1 MEDLKAYLDGE
12 LSGMRRY
19 FVGRH
24 LTGCV
29 SCREEVAGLRQFGAE
44 MRDSETAVP
53 SPQLRQRILAS
64 LPEMAPVSSAPV
76 RWRPN
81 PMPRYASAG
90 AFSLLLVVGAFALNR
105 TMNTTPTQTTA
116 VAAPN
121 IPAVLPTPQNS
132 QTQPIV
138 TETEIL
144 KTALPPDEL
153 SEQADRI
160 VAAQEKAR
168 EQLERKAWQRWVRQ
182 TPELRQTVALRTMP
196 ERVSL
201 MVDDDNSDTAIETL
215 RQKVAALG
223 GKLYAVSNGKGQ
235 NGVFSN
241 ESSEQLYAVKIP
253 TTQLSGLALVLHETG
268 EMQAAASSK
277 LPLIYRKTG
286 MVVADAAKP
295 IEETSVR
302 PDEKLLP
309 SVAAKPKPITSSKA
323 KTVFVLL
330 ALRNH

>member
-1 MEDLKAYLDGE
+1 MEDLKAHLDGE

-19 FVGRH
+19 FVGKH
-24 LTGCV
+24 LAGCA

-44 MRDSETAVP
+44 MRDLETAVP
-53 SPQLRQRILAS
+53 SPQLRQRIMAN
-64 LPEMAPVSSAPV
+64 LPEMTPVPLAPV
-76 RWRPN
+76 RWKPN
-81 PMPRYASAG
+81 PIPRYASAG
-90 AFSLLLVVGAFALNR
+90 AFSLLLIVGAFALNR
-105 TMNTTPTQTTA
+105 TMNATPAQTIA
-116 VAAPN
+116 NAAPN
-121 IPAVLPTPQNS
+121 IPAVSPRLQDSEPKS
-132 QTQPIV
+132 IV
-138 TETEIL
+138 AEAEIP
-144 KTALPPDEL
+144 KAALPPDEL
-153 SEQADRI
+153 SEQADQI

-168 EQLERKAWQRWVRQ
+168 EQQERKAWQRWVRQ
-182 TPELRQTVALRTMP
+182 TPGLRQTVALRTMP

-201 MVDDDNSDTAIETL
+201 RVDDDNSDTAIETL

-286 MVVADAAKP
+286 MVAADVAKADDVAS
-295 IEETSVR
+295 T
-302 PDEKLLP
+302 
-309 SVAAKPKPITSSKA
+309 VAAKPITSSKA